1 MRTYLVA
8 LDHSARAP
16 HVLATAVDLAA
27 STGAKLVLFRAVG
40 LPHDLPH
47 DSYALSPDE
56 VIDKLRERAQ
66 ADLRAFAQTVPSAVP
81 CTTRLEVGAAWQTI
95 GSVARELGADLILI
109 GSHGFSGVD
118 RLLGTTA
125 SRVVNHADRSV
136 LVVRQTSPAGAGSH
150 P

>member
-8 LDHSARAP
+8 LDNSARAS
-16 HVLATAVDLAA
+16 HVLAAAVELAS

-56 VIDKLRERAQ
+56 VVSRLRERADG
-66 ADLRAFAQTVPSAVP
+66 DLRAFAQTVPSAIA

-95 GSVARELGADLILI
+95 ASVAREIGADLIIL

-136 LVVRQTSPAGAGSH
+136 MVVRSH
-150 P
+150 STP

>member
-1 MRTYLVA
+1 MLTYLVA

-16 HVLATAVDLAA
+16 HVLAAAVNLAS

-47 DSYALSPDE
+47 DSSALSPDA
-56 VIDKLRERAQ
+56 VVQRLRQRAESE
-66 ADLRAFAQTVPSAVP
+66 LRAVAQTVPSAIP
-81 CTTRLEVGAAWQTI
+81 SSTRLEVGAAWQTI
-95 GSVARELGADLILI
+95 GNVAREIGADLIII

-125 SRVVNHADRSV
+125 SRVVNHA
-136 LVVRQTSPAGAGSH
+136 
-150 P
+150 